1 MGSFLEVFGQVTIY
15 QVALFIMAVGYLIEK
30 AKYLYIKITT
40 HHDEKQDQDQQLKT
54 LSETVKQQSQSIELL
69 KCANLATL
77 NYHLFAECE
86 RVLEQKEITINDLE
100 KIKRLYY
107 AYHNLGGNGVGTKLY
122 GDVLVLPLKR

>member
-1 MGSFLEVFGQVTIY
+1 MGSFIEVFGQYTIY
-15 QVALFIMAVGYLIEK
+15 QVALFIMAIGYAIEK
-30 AKYLYIKITT
+30 AKYMYIWITSR
-40 HHDEKQDQDQQLKT
+40 HDVKQDQEQALKSVIT
-54 LSETVKQQSQSIELL
+54 TVKQQSKEIELL

-107 AYHNLGGNGVGTKLY
+107 AYHNLGGNGIGTKLY

>member
-1 MGSFLEVFGQVTIY
+1 MGLFLEVFGQLTIY

-30 AKYLYIKITT
+30 VKYLYIWITT
-40 HHDEKQDQDQQLKT
+40 HHDEKQDQDMQLKT
-54 LSETVKQQSQSIELL
+54 LSETAKQQSKDIEML
-69 KCANLATL
+69 KYANLATL

-107 AYHNLGGNGVGTKLY
+107 AYHNLGGNGIGTKLY